1 LIVETA
7 ACIVFGRP
15 VESLLHSTAA
25 AAVSADEA
33 AAAAAAAATP
43 WAAL

>member
-1 LIVETA
+1 MVETA
-7 ACIVFGRP
+7 ACIVLGRP

-25 AAVSADEA
+25 AAFSADEA
-33 AAAAAAAATP
+33 AAAAP